1 MRGMIRANR
10 RCVELGRSP
19 EQSESIPLS
28 PVTEAT
34 SAMRSARFFRR
45 FAIQNTLGQMA
56 RAHRDFAYGIPK
68 T

>member
-34 SAMRSARFFRR
+34 SAMRSARFLRR
-45 FAIQNTLGQMA
+45 FAI
-56 RAHRDFAYGIPK
+56 
-68 T
+68 

>member
-28 PVTEAT
+28 PHPSSSPT
-34 SAMRSARFFRR
+34 SLRVDYRSCLEVL
-45 FAIQNTLGQMA
+45 TVGG
-56 RAHRDFAYGIPK
+56 GIRNRLSALSPG
-68 T
+68 